1 MFLEPIPSG
10 IRGTGSSLVRIMNR
24 TRLIAR
30 SSVAEMNVRFST
42 GHMGPIHS
50 VDFARRLASQDLLL
64 HFPRRRSLPLSG
76 MNSLGSLLFCF
87 SDCIS
92 SLGSFLKL
100 TCGPQHA
107 AADAAGHYG
116 STDGN
121 RMRNHRVASLFGQD
135 LPLLDQRLADP
146 LPSVPELALDPSFGC
161 IDARVL
167 SDVFGLGFDRANY
180 RASGDSSLRH
190 AFGSADDLIR
200 DLIDR
205 LRLSYR
211 SVIQRPRDASERRG
225 LVVYL
230 LRQLG

>member
-107 AADAAGHYG
+107 AADAADAGAGTAATG
-116 STDGN
+116 SATTPPSSTATLRKN
-121 RMRNHRVASLFGQD
+121 MRPFTPPRKSTPITVASGMGYATSIAASRIAGTGM
-135 LPLLDQRLADP
+135 PPDP
-146 LPSVPELALDPSFGC
+146 TATCS
-161 IDARVL
+161 R
-167 SDVFGLGFDRANY
+167 
-180 RASGDSSLRH
+180 SS
-190 AFGSADDLIR
+190 STTIR
-200 DLIDR
+200 
-205 LRLSYR
+205 SKQ
-211 SVIQRPRDASERRG
+211 S
-225 LVVYL
+225 
-230 LRQLG
+230 